1 MYGCSIL
8 CTFRLSKHLYP
19 TLVRIID
26 VPPYTIKFHCQNE
39 VVFGGLLLLAAFS
52 QPIGNP
58 YEWSGSIMELGRGL
72 SVTLKHCGVEQRPL
86 LSLHYHFSWLSAL
99 CGPYQ
104 GLFHP
109 FTFIWHFSWIAC
121 PPSGPPLLNSPDTT
135 ISGPTSVKVHLNWW
149 ENDF

>member
-8 CTFRLSKHLYP
+8 CTFRLSKHLSP

-52 QPIGNP
+52 QPIGNL
-58 YEWSGSIMELGRGL
+58 YEWLGSIMQLGSGIC
-72 SVTLKHCGVEQRPL
+72 VTLMDRAVAQRSW
-86 LSLHYHFSWLSAL
+86 LSRHYHFSWLSAL